1 MKRAISAPSRLEG
14 VLAPP
19 GDKSISHRAALL
31 NSIAVGAARVSN
43 FCVGDDRASM
53 LRCLR
58 GLGVKITRHA
68 ACEAGGGKEWFEV
81 EGNGL
86 HGLSEPVDILNAGN
100 SGTTMRLVSGL
111 LAAQP
116 FFSVLTGDKS
126 LRSRPMGRIIKP
138 LQQMG
143 AHIQGRDGD
152 NKAPLAIRGGGLR
165 GIEYDMPVAS
175 AQLKS
180 CLVIA
185 GLYADG
191 ETVLHQPAASRDHTE
206 RMLEN
211 MGAALTED
219 GLTLKVA
226 PGRELRAVDVNVPT
240 DTSSAAYWLVAGVC
254 HPAAKVT
261 VLNVG
266 MNPTRTGVLEA
277 LESMGARLTVANRR
291 MEGGEEVADITA
303 ESSNLTATEIGGDLI
318 PRLID
323 EIPVLSLAACFAKG
337 TTVIRDAQE
346 LRVKESDRIKATVAG
361 LRGLGGHVD
370 ETEDGML
377 IKGTGVLKGAPGRS
391 YGDHRLA
398 MTLGV
403 AGLLASGET
412 EVRGAEAA
420 GVSYPTFWED
430 LDSLIDGSSG

>member
-1 MKRAISAPSRLEG
+1 MKRTISPPSRLEG

-31 NSIAVGAARVSN
+31 NSIAGGAAHVSN

-58 GLGVKITRHA
+58 GLGVKITRHLD
-68 ACEAGGGKEWFEV
+68 CEVSGGEECFEV
-81 EGNGL
+81 AGNGL
-86 HGLSEPVDILNAGN
+86 HGLAEPVDVLNAGN

-116 FFSVLTGDKS
+116 FFSVITGDKS

-143 AHIQGRDGD
+143 ARIQGRDSDG
-152 NKAPLAIRGGGLR
+152 KAPLAIRGGGLR

-191 ETVLHQPAASRDHTE
+191 ETTLHQPATSRDHTE

-211 MGAALTED
+211 MGAALVED

-226 PGRELRAVDVNVPT
+226 PGKELRAVDVNVPT

-254 HPAAKVT
+254 HPSAKVT

-277 LESMGARLTVANRR
+277 LESMGACLTVANRR

-303 ESSNLTATEIGGDLI
+303 ESSSLTATEIAGDLV

-323 EIPVLSLAACFAKG
+323 EIPILSLAACFAKG

-346 LRVKESDRIKATVAG
+346 LRVKESDRIKSTVAG
-361 LRGLGGHVD
+361 LRGMGGHVD
-370 ETEDGML
+370 ETDDGMV
-377 IKGTGVLKGAPGRS
+377 IKGIGLLRGASGRS

-403 AGLLASGET
+403 AGLLAAGET
-412 EVRGAEAA
+412 VVRGAEAA
-420 GVSYPTFWED
+420 NVSYPTFWKD
-430 LDSLIDGSSG
+430 LESLINGSSG